1 MAGPR
6 TLTPAVTDAAPTTL
20 SILHVAQPTDHG
32 VARCVAA
39 LAADQVRRG
48 WRVTVACP
56 SEGWLAEEVRRVG
69 ALHHEWPAVRA
80 PQAGL
85 VREVRSLRAAVAAA
99 VPEVVHLHS
108 AKAGL
113 SGRLLLRGQR
123 PTVFQPHAW
132 SFLALGGTTRRLAEV
147 WERFASRWTTTVVC
161 CSRDEERLGRAV
173 GVRAASVVVPNAVD
187 LDRFHPADAVERSQL
202 REAAGISPE
211 APVAVCV
218 GRLSP
223 QKGQDLLVAAWP
235 AVRER
240 CPDAQLLVVGDGP
253 DRAQLEARAGEGIRF
268 LGEQRDVRAWLALAD
283 VAVLPSRY
291 EGMALGVLEAMACGR
306 AVVAAD
312 ADGMREALGSGA
324 DAAGAVVPV
333 GDLAA
338 LAGAVS
344 HRLCDRAV
352 ADAEGRLG
360 RTRAEAN
367 HDRPSWADALAAV
380 AAAAARD
387 GERR

>member
-1 MAGPR
+1 MP
-6 TLTPAVTDAAPTTL
+6 L

-48 WRVTVACP
+48 WRVSVACP
-56 SEGWLAEEVRRVG
+56 REGWLAEEVRRVG
-69 ALHHEWPAVRA
+69 AVHHDWPAVRA
-80 PQAGL
+80 PQSGL
-85 VREVRSLRAAVAAA
+85 VREMRTLRAAVAASA
-99 VPEVVHLHS
+99 PEVVHLHS

-113 SGRLLLRGQR
+113 SGRLVLRGKR

-132 SFLALGGTTRRLAEV
+132 SFLALGGAPRRLAAA
-147 WERFASRWTTTVVC
+147 WERFSSRWTTTVVC
-161 CSRDEERLGRAV
+161 CSRDEERRGRDI

-187 LDRFHPADAVERSQL
+187 LDRFRPADAAERMQL
-202 REAAGISPE
+202 RETAGV
-211 APVAVCV
+211 APDASVAVCV

-235 AVRER
+235 AVREQ
-240 CPDAQLLVVGDGP
+240 CPEAQLLLVGDGP
-253 DRAQLEARAGEGIRF
+253 DRPLLEARAGEGIRF
-268 LGEQRDVRAWLALAD
+268 LGEQREVRAWLALAD

-324 DAAGAVVPV
+324 EAGGAVVAV
-333 GDLAA
+333 GDVAA

-344 HRLCDRAV
+344 QRLRDRTL
-352 ADAEGRLG
+352 ADAEGRFG
-360 RTRAEAN
+360 RSRAEAN
-367 HDRPSWADALAAV
+367 HDRRSWAGALAAV
-380 AAAAARD
+380 ALAARD
-387 GERR
+387 RGARR